1 MATVSHQISGTA
13 GLKYLTEDE
22 TLFRDSVRQFARET
36 ISPLVREMDEHQ
48 KMDAS
53 LHSPAL

>member
-1 MATVSHQISGTA
+1 MAHISHQISGTA

-36 ISPLVREMDEHQ
+36 ISPAGARNG
-48 KMDAS
+48 
-53 LHSPAL
+53 